1 MISLAAATGLIEA
14 LEAAGQDPA
23 EVLRSVELDRQSFAD
38 PHGII
43 PTADFAR
50 VLEEA
55 ARATGDESF
64 GLHFGEHY
72 HPKNMG
78 PVVYV
83 VLNSPTFLVGFQ
95 NVARYLK
102 VHNSAAEISFEP
114 GEKWA
119 YLRHRLADLPDESRR
134 QHNEYSLAVG
144 LGTIRLMAGSDWS
157 PVEVQFDH
165 KAPSHTA
172 EQIRV
177 FGAPVT
183 YGHTTNAFVIEHEL
197 CQRPVPAAD
206 ARLYPIIRQYLEGI
220 LEEMPRENDLLT
232 SVRRTIGETMRD
244 GDPTLSQVAQKMA
257 IGPRTLQRRLR
268 EYGVDFKKLVEDTRR
283 RVSLRYLRDPNHTLT
298 EVAYLLGY
306 SEVSAFNRAFKRWT
320 GSTPSDYRR
329 RPDMAVRG
337 AAEGEAP
344 AGDSE

>member
-23 EVLRSVELDRQSFAD
+23 EILRSVGLDHRSFAD
-38 PHGII
+38 PHGIV

-50 VLEEA
+50 ILDEA
-55 ARATGDESF
+55 ARATGDECF

-72 HPKNMG
+72 HPKNAG
-78 PVVYV
+78 PVMYV
-83 VLNSPTFLVGFQ
+83 VLNSPTFGVGFQ

-102 VHNSAAEISFEP
+102 ILNSAVAVSFVR

-119 YLRHRLADLPDESRR
+119 YLRHQLADLPDESRR

-144 LGTIRLMAGSDWS
+144 LGTIRLMAGSDWA

-183 YGHTTNAFVIEHEL
+183 YGHPTNAFVIEQEL
-197 CQRPVPAAD
+197 CERSVPAAD
-206 ARLYPIIRQYLEGI
+206 ARLYPIIRQYLEGV
-220 LEEMPRENDLLT
+220 LEEMPREDGLLV
-232 SVRRTIGETMRD
+232 SVRKTIGESMRD

-268 EYGVDFKKLVEDTRR
+268 EYGVDFKRLVEDTRR

-329 RPDMAVRG
+329 R
-337 AAEGEAP
+337 
-344 AGDSE
+344 